1 MAASDAAVP
10 SAMGGRAD
18 RRSPPAVSQSQS
30 KRDRKRQMLMDRLSS
45 MNEALQR
52 ERDVTYRD
60 QLQKIQF
67 EAALVQRFDPY
78 DPKALDT
85 IADLQEEHT
94 NIQGLPV
101 QAEGARSLL
110 DMAGIQF
117 PDFVGEVEDLIE
129 LRDFHL
135 AQSKASPAF

>member
-10 SAMGGRAD
+10 SAMGSRAEK
-18 RRSPPAVSQSQS
+18 RSPPPAAQS
-30 KRDRKRQMLMDRLSS
+30 KRDRKRQVLLDRLSS
-45 MNEALQR
+45 MNDRFQR
-52 ERDVTYRD
+52 DRDATYRD

-67 EAALVQRFDPY
+67 EVSLVQRFDPY

-85 IADLQEEHT
+85 IDDLHDEHNQT
-94 NIQGLPV
+94 QGLPL
-101 QAEGARSLL
+101 QAENARSLM

-117 PDFVGEVEDLIE
+117 PDFIAEVEDLIE

-135 AQSKASPAF
+135 AQSKVSHVFP